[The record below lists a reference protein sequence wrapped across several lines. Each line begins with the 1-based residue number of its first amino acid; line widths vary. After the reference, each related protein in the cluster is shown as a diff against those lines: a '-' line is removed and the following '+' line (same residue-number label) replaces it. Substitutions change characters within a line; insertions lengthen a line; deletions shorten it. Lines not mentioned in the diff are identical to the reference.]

1 MESMLRHRTRRGR
14 LPCFLSLAAAFA
26 VAGCTGHGAVKQ
38 DVAGTNGYVPGNLA
52 LTYVSAEHRHTP
64 SAVTG
69 KLLDGSSFDLSA
81 WRGKVV
87 VVNFWGSWC
96 AECRDEAQALQ
107 QVYADDKSKG
117 VEFLGVDIRDD
128 VPSALD
134 YQRKYS
140 IGYPSLSDPDNRI
153 ALRFRGVPP
162 NATPSTLVLDRS
174 GRIAARQS
182 GSILFSQLR
191 DLVDR
196 VLKEPA

>member
-1 MESMLRHRTRRGR
+1 MELMLRR
-14 LPCFLSLAAAFA
+14 LPLLLSLVATLA
-26 VAGCTGHGAVKQ
+26 VAGCSGHGAVKQ
-38 DVAGTNGYVPGNLA
+38 DVSGTTGYVGGNLA
-52 LTYVSAEHRHTP
+52 LTYASSAHRHAP
-64 SAVTG
+64 GSVTG

-128 VPSALD
+128 VPSALN
-134 YQRKYS
+134 YQHRFGV
-140 IGYPSLSDPDNRI
+140 GYPSLNDPDNLV
-153 ALRFRGVPP
+153 ALRFRGIPP
-162 NATPSTLVLDRS
+162 NATPTTLVLDRN
-174 GRIAARQS
+174 GRVAARQS
-182 GSILFSQLR
+182 GSVLYGQLR

-196 VLKEPA
+196 VLAEPA

>member
-81 WRGKVV
+81 WRGE
-87 VVNFWGSWC
+87 GGGG
-96 AECRDEAQALQ
+96 EL
-107 QVYADDKSKG
+107 
-117 VEFLGVDIRDD
+117 LGGGGGDGR
-128 VPSALD
+128 A
-134 YQRKYS
+134 
-140 IGYPSLSDPDNRI
+140 
-153 ALRFRGVPP
+153 
-162 NATPSTLVLDRS
+162 ATPGPHT
-174 GRIAARQS
+174 G
-182 GSILFSQLR
+182 
-191 DLVDR
+191 
-196 VLKEPA
+196 

>member
-81 WRGKVV
+81 WRGKVL
-87 VVNFWGSWC
+87 VVNFWGGGRGVG
-96 AECRDEAQALQ
+96 RDEAQALQ
-107 QVYADDKSKG
+107 QVYLDDKSKG

-128 VPSALD
+128 VPSAQD
-134 YQRKYS
+134 YLRKYAVS
-140 IGYPSLSDPDNRI
+140 YPSLNDPDNLL
-153 ALRFRGVPP
+153 AL
-162 NATPSTLVLDRS
+162 
-174 GRIAARQS
+174 
-182 GSILFSQLR
+182 
-191 DLVDR
+191 
-196 VLKEPA
+196 

>member
-81 WRGKVV
+81 WRGKAVG
-87 VVNFWGSWC
+87 VNFWGRWC
-96 AECRDEAQALQ
+96 GEWRGEAQAVQ
-107 QVYADDKSKG
+107 QGYADDKSNG
-117 VEFLGVDIRDD
+117 G
-128 VPSALD
+128 
-134 YQRKYS
+134 
-140 IGYPSLSDPDNRI
+140 
-153 ALRFRGVPP
+153 
-162 NATPSTLVLDRS
+162 
-174 GRIAARQS
+174 
-182 GSILFSQLR
+182 QLPGC
-191 DLVDR
+191 D
-196 VLKEPA
+196 

>member
-81 WRGKVV
+81 WRGEGGGGD
-87 VVNFWGSWC
+87 FFGGRG
-96 AECRDEAQALQ
+96 AEGRGGGRGRQ
-107 QVYADDKSKG
+107 QGYADGKSKG
-117 VEFLGVDIRDD
+117 G
-128 VPSALD
+128 
-134 YQRKYS
+134 
-140 IGYPSLSDPDNRI
+140 GG
-153 ALRFRGVPP
+153 LRADHPG
-162 NATPSTLVLDRS
+162 
-174 GRIAARQS
+174 
-182 GSILFSQLR
+182 
-191 DLVDR
+191 
-196 VLKEPA
+196 

>member
-1 MESMLRHRTRRGR
+1 MESMLCHRTRRGR

-52 LTYVSAEHRHTP
+52 LTYVAAEHRHTP

-107 QVYADDKSKG
+107 QGDADGKSKRG
-117 VEFLGVDIRDD
+117 EV
-128 VPSALD
+128 
-134 YQRKYS
+134 
-140 IGYPSLSDPDNRI
+140 
-153 ALRFRGVPP
+153 LRGGIPYGRPA
-162 NATPSTLVLDRS
+162 AT
-174 GRIAARQS
+174 
-182 GSILFSQLR
+182 
-191 DLVDR
+191 
-196 VLKEPA
+196 

>member
-1 MESMLRHRTRRGR
+1 MEPMLRRVA
-14 LPCFLSLAAAFA
+14 LFLSLVATLA
-26 VAGCTGHGAVKQ
+26 VAGCSGHGAVKQ
-38 DVAGTNGYVPGNLA
+38 DVSGTTGYVGGNLA
-52 LTYVSAEHRHTP
+52 LTYVSAAHRHAP
-64 SAVTG
+64 SSVTG

-107 QVYADDKSKG
+107 QVFADDKSKG

-128 VPSALD
+128 VPSAQD
-134 YQRKYS
+134 YQRKYA
-140 IGYPSLSDPDNRI
+140 ITYPSLSDPNNQL

-162 NATPSTLVLDRS
+162 NATPSTIVLDRS

-182 GSILFSQLR
+182 GSILYSQLR

-196 VLKEPA
+196 VLAEPA